1 MFELKNITKTFGG
14 EVALK
19 NVSLSISGGM
29 NYIIGAS
36 GSGKTTLLR
45 ILSSMDRQYEGE
57 AFYCGRN
64 LKELSDQDRSQFYA
78 TELGFIAQGFHL
90 IDELTVRENI
100 LVPTYLSRNDSEKR
114 LSMLLKKLGIEKL
127 ADQKVHT
134 LSGGQ
139 KQRVA
144 IARELMKDP
153 QVLIAD
159 EPTAALDAK
168 TAHEIGALLTSI
180 AKERTVIV
188 VTHDISLIQG
198 KCSIFELDKGVLIRS
213 DKGDSTTKAHS
224 RSTENLRLT
233 MRSAL
238 RMAGVTGKRQMGKLL
253 SIVLAMAIAASCL
266 AVNFSGMLNGSSS
279 EAFQELLEK
288 QGNSVLN
295 LLLVPSFTSGGEVGK
310 ENPGVP
316 QGVEQDIS
324 GLLEEYQNDDRI
336 EAIIMDAPMEDMV
349 VTVDGK
355 DFIIEESGQS
365 PNFNQIIAGR
375 IADNSK
381 NEIVLP
387 KILVKKMGYTNEE
400 ILGKELSFV
409 GSVYNWDSGKPVAMP
424 ISFTAKVS
432 GIADTSYGIE
442 FDGKVEQFEHEDSL
456 FPSLAIMKDIYA
468 QAEKEN
474 PSFSFTIRADSPEHF
489 LELYD
494 ELMAKG
500 IVPLGQAELIRD
512 IMGLKGTALVQ
523 TGLSSALIVILSV
536 LAALSVCLVCGFMRR
551 KEYAVYR
558 LCGYTKN
565 SIVLLTLV
573 EYTGMF
579 LLTGL
584 FSMIVALLLSVP
596 LWLGCALSFGVSAF
610 CFAETCLISTSVN
623 PLTALKT
630 GGRG

>member
-127 ADQKVHT
+127 ADQKVRT

-198 KCSIFELDKGVLIRS
+198 KCSVFELDKGVLIRS

-474 PSFSFTIRADSPEHF
+474 PSFSFTIRTDSPEHF

-512 IMGLKGTALVQ
+512 IIGLKVAALVQ

>member
-19 NVSLSISGGM
+19 NVSLSITGGM

-127 ADQKVHT
+127 ADQKART

-198 KCSIFELDKGVLIRS
+198 KCSVFELDKGVLIRS

-579 LLTGL
+579 LFTGL

>member
-127 ADQKVHT
+127 ADQKVRT

-153 QVLIAD
+153 QALIAD

-198 KCSIFELDKGVLIRS
+198 KCSVFELDKGVLIRS

-266 AVNFSGMLNGSSS
+266 AVNFSGMLNGSSD

-295 LLLVPSFTSGGEVGK
+295 LLLVPSFTSGGEVGN

-324 GLLEEYQNDDRI
+324 GLLEEYQNDSRI

-365 PNFNQIIAGR
+365 PNYNQIIAGR

-387 KILVKKMGYTNEE
+387 KILVKKMGYANEE
-400 ILGKELSFV
+400 ILGKELSFI

-424 ISFTAKVS
+424 ISFNAKVS

-442 FDGKVEQFEHEDSL
+442 FDGKVEQFEYEDSL

-523 TGLSSALIVILSV
+523 SGLSSALIVILSV

-579 LLTGL
+579 LFTGL

-610 CFAETCLISTSVN
+610 CFAETCLISTSVD

>member
-1 MFELKNITKTFGG
+1 MFELKNIIKTFGG

-45 ILSSMDRQYEGE
+45 ILSSVDRQYEGE

-64 LKELSDQDRSQFYA
+64 LKELSDQERSQFYA

-114 LSMLLKKLGIEKL
+114 LRMLLKKLGIEKL
-127 ADQKVHT
+127 ADQKVRT

-198 KCSIFELDKGVLIRS
+198 KCSVFELDKGVLIRS

-610 CFAETCLISTSVN
+610 CFAETCLISTSVD

>member
-1 MFELKNITKTFGG
+1 MFELKNITKTFGD

-127 ADQKVHT
+127 ADQKVRT

-188 VTHDISLIQG
+188 VTHDTSLIQG
-198 KCSIFELDKGVLIRS
+198 KCSVFELDKGVLIRS
-213 DKGDSTTKAHS
+213 DKGDSTTKAYS

-238 RMAGVTGKRQMGKLL
+238 RMVGVTGKRQMGKLL

-266 AVNFSGMLNGSSS
+266 AVNFSGMLNGSSD

-295 LLLVPSFTSGGEVGK
+295 LLLVPSFTSGGEVGN
-310 ENPGVP
+310 ENPDAP

-387 KILVKKMGYTNEE
+387 KVLVKKMGYTNEE

-442 FDGKVEQFEHEDSL
+442 FDGKVEQFEYEDSL

-523 TGLSSALIVILSV
+523 TGLSSALIVILSI

>member
-19 NVSLSISGGM
+19 NVSLSISRGM

-127 ADQKVHT
+127 ADQKVRT

-198 KCSIFELDKGVLIRS
+198 KCSVFELDKGVLIRS

-474 PSFSFTIRADSPEHF
+474 PSFSFTIRANSPEHF

>member
-1 MFELKNITKTFGG
+1 MFELKNITKTFGD

-19 NVSLSISGGM
+19 NVSLSITGGM

-36 GSGKTTLLR
+36 GSGKTTLLC

-64 LKELSDQDRSQFYA
+64 LKELSDQERSQFYA

-114 LSMLLKKLGIEKL
+114 LRMLLKKLGIEKL
-127 ADQKVHT
+127 ADQKVRT

-153 QVLIAD
+153 QVLVAD

-198 KCSIFELDKGVLIRS
+198 KCSVFELDKGVLIRS

-224 RSTENLRLT
+224 SSTENLRLT

-238 RMAGVTGKRQMGKLL
+238 RMAGVTGKRQVGKLL

-579 LLTGL
+579 LFTGL

-610 CFAETCLISTSVN
+610 CFAETCLISTSVD

>member
-127 ADQKVHT
+127 ADQKVRT

-198 KCSIFELDKGVLIRS
+198 KCSVFELDKGVLIRS

-400 ILGKELSFV
+400 ILGKELSFI

-424 ISFTAKVS
+424 ISFNAKVS

-623 PLTALKT
+623 PMTALKT

>member
-1 MFELKNITKTFGG
+1 MFELKNITKTFGD

-19 NVSLSISGGM
+19 NVSLSITGGM

-57 AFYCGRN
+57 AIYCGRN

-127 ADQKVHT
+127 ADQKART

-198 KCSIFELDKGVLIRS
+198 KCSVFELDKGVLIRS

-565 SIVLLTLV
+565 SIVLLTLA

-579 LLTGL
+579 LFTGL

>member
-127 ADQKVHT
+127 ADQKVRT

-198 KCSIFELDKGVLIRS
+198 KCSVFELDKGVLIRS

-266 AVNFSGMLNGSSS
+266 AVNFSGMLNGSSD

-295 LLLVPSFTSGGEVGK
+295 LLLVPSFTSGGEVGN

-324 GLLEEYQNDDRI
+324 GLLEEYQNDSRI

-365 PNFNQIIAGR
+365 PNYNQIIAGR

-387 KILVKKMGYTNEE
+387 KILVKKMGYANEE
-400 ILGKELSFV
+400 ILGKELSFI

-424 ISFTAKVS
+424 ISFNAKVS

-442 FDGKVEQFEHEDSL
+442 FDGKVEQFEYEDSL

-558 LCGYTKN
+558 LCGYTK
-565 SIVLLTLV
+565 SDIVLLTLV
-573 EYTGMF
+573 EYTVMF
-579 LLTGL
+579 LFTGL
-584 FSMIVALLLSVP
+584 FCMIVALLLSAP
-596 LWLGCALSFGVSAF
+596 LWLGCALSFGVSVF

>member
-127 ADQKVHT
+127 ADQKVRT

-180 AKERTVIV
+180 AKERTAIV

-198 KCSIFELDKGVLIRS
+198 KCSVFELDKGVLIRS

>member
-1 MFELKNITKTFGG
+1 MFELKKITKTFGG

-127 ADQKVHT
+127 ADQKVRT

-198 KCSIFELDKGVLIRS
+198 KCSVFELDKGVLIRS

>member
-1 MFELKNITKTFGG
+1 MFELKNITKTFGD

-19 NVSLSISGGM
+19 NVSLSITGGM

-57 AFYCGRN
+57 AIYCGRN

-127 ADQKVHT
+127 ADQKART

-198 KCSIFELDKGVLIRS
+198 KCSVFELDKGVLIRS

-565 SIVLLTLV
+565 SIVLLTLA

-579 LLTGL
+579 LFTGL

-630 GGRG
+630 GGCG

>member
-1 MFELKNITKTFGG
+1 MFELKNITKTFGD

-19 NVSLSISGGM
+19 NVSLSITGGM

-64 LKELSDQDRSQFYA
+64 LKELSDQERSQFYA

-114 LSMLLKKLGIEKL
+114 LRMLLKKLGIEKL
-127 ADQKVHT
+127 ADQKVRT

-153 QVLIAD
+153 QVLVAD

-198 KCSIFELDKGVLIRS
+198 KCSVFELDKGVLIRS

-224 RSTENLRLT
+224 SSTENLRLT

-355 DFIIEESGQS
+355 DFIIEESGQA

-500 IVPLGQAELIRD
+500 IVPLGQAELIRN

-523 TGLSSALIVILSV
+523 SGLSSALIVILSV

-579 LLTGL
+579 LFTGL

-610 CFAETCLISTSVN
+610 CFAETCLISTSVD

>member
-1 MFELKNITKTFGG
+1 MFELKNITKTFGD

-19 NVSLSISGGM
+19 NVSLSITGGM

-127 ADQKVHT
+127 ADQKVRT

-198 KCSIFELDKGVLIRS
+198 KCSVFELDKGVLIRS
-213 DKGDSTTKAHS
+213 DKGDGTTKAHS

-266 AVNFSGMLNGSSS
+266 AVNFSGMLNGNSSK
-279 EAFQELLEK
+279 AFQELLEK

-295 LLLVPSFTSGGEVGK
+295 LLLVPSFTSGGEVGN
-310 ENPGVP
+310 ENPDVP

-324 GLLEEYQNDDRI
+324 GLLEEYQNDSRI

-365 PNFNQIIAGR
+365 LNFNQIIAGR

-558 LCGYTKN
+558 LCGYTK
-565 SIVLLTLV
+565 SGIVLLTLA

-579 LLTGL
+579 LFTGL

>member
-127 ADQKVHT
+127 ADQKVRT

-198 KCSIFELDKGVLIRS
+198 KCSVFELDKGVLIRS

-266 AVNFSGMLNGSSS
+266 AVNFSGMLNGSSD

-295 LLLVPSFTSGGEVGK
+295 LLLVPSFTSGGEVGN

-324 GLLEEYQNDDRI
+324 GLLEEYQNDSRI

-365 PNFNQIIAGR
+365 PNYNQIIAGR

-387 KILVKKMGYTNEE
+387 KILVKKMGYANEE
-400 ILGKELSFV
+400 ILGKELSFI

-424 ISFTAKVS
+424 ISFNAKVS

-442 FDGKVEQFEHEDSL
+442 FDGKVEQFEYEDSL

-579 LLTGL
+579 LFTGL
-584 FSMIVALLLSVP
+584 FSMVVALLLSVP

-630 GGRG
+630 GGRE

>member
-1 MFELKNITKTFGG
+1 MFELKNITKTFGT

-19 NVSLSISGGM
+19 NVSLSITGGM

-127 ADQKVHT
+127 ADQKVRT

-198 KCSIFELDKGVLIRS
+198 KCSVFELDKGVLIRS
-213 DKGDSTTKAHS
+213 DKGDGTMKVHS

-266 AVNFSGMLNGSSS
+266 AVNFSGMLNGSSN

-324 GLLEEYQNDDRI
+324 GLLEEYQNDSRI

-523 TGLSSALIVILSV
+523 SGLSSALIVILSV

-579 LLTGL
+579 LFTGL

-596 LWLGCALSFGVSAF
+596 LWLGCALSLGVSAF

>member
-127 ADQKVHT
+127 ADQKVRT

-198 KCSIFELDKGVLIRS
+198 KCSVFELDKGVLIRS

-468 QAEKEN
+468 QAEKKN

>member
-19 NVSLSISGGM
+19 NVSLSITGGM

-127 ADQKVHT
+127 ADQKVRT

-198 KCSIFELDKGVLIRS
+198 KCSVFELDKGVLIRS
-213 DKGDSTTKAHS
+213 DKGDGTTKVHS

-295 LLLVPSFTSGGEVGK
+295 LLLVPSFTSGGEVDLMTSFCRSD
-310 ENPGVP
+310 NPP
-316 QGVEQDIS
+316 H
-324 GLLEEYQNDDRI
+324 
-336 EAIIMDAPMEDMV
+336 
-349 VTVDGK
+349 
-355 DFIIEESGQS
+355 
-365 PNFNQIIAGR
+365 QI
-375 IADNSK
+375 
-381 NEIVLP
+381 
-387 KILVKKMGYTNEE
+387 
-400 ILGKELSFV
+400 
-409 GSVYNWDSGKPVAMP
+409 
-424 ISFTAKVS
+424 
-432 GIADTSYGIE
+432 
-442 FDGKVEQFEHEDSL
+442 
-456 FPSLAIMKDIYA
+456 
-468 QAEKEN
+468 
-474 PSFSFTIRADSPEHF
+474 
-489 LELYD
+489 
-494 ELMAKG
+494 
-500 IVPLGQAELIRD
+500 
-512 IMGLKGTALVQ
+512 
-523 TGLSSALIVILSV
+523 
-536 LAALSVCLVCGFMRR
+536 
-551 KEYAVYR
+551 
-558 LCGYTKN
+558 
-565 SIVLLTLV
+565 
-573 EYTGMF
+573 
-579 LLTGL
+579 
-584 FSMIVALLLSVP
+584 
-596 LWLGCALSFGVSAF
+596 
-610 CFAETCLISTSVN
+610 
-623 PLTALKT
+623 
-630 GGRG
+630 

>member
-45 ILSSMDRQYEGE
+45 IFSSMDRQYEGE
-57 AFYCGRN
+57 AIYCGRN

-127 ADQKVHT
+127 ADQKVRT

-198 KCSIFELDKGVLIRS
+198 KCSVFELDKGVLIRS

-266 AVNFSGMLNGSSS
+266 AVNFSGMLNGSSD

-295 LLLVPSFTSGGEVGK
+295 LLLVPSFTSGGEVDN

-365 PNFNQIIAGR
+365 PNYNQIIAGR

-387 KILVKKMGYTNEE
+387 KILVKKMGYANEE
-400 ILGKELSFV
+400 ILGKELSFI

-424 ISFTAKVS
+424 ISFNAKVS

-442 FDGKVEQFEHEDSL
+442 FDGKVEQFEYEDSL

-558 LCGYTKN
+558 LCGYTK
-565 SIVLLTLV
+565 SDIVLLTLV
-573 EYTGMF
+573 EYTVMF
-579 LLTGL
+579 LFTGL
-584 FSMIVALLLSVP
+584 FCMIVALLLSVP

>member
-19 NVSLSISGGM
+19 NVSLSITGGM

-127 ADQKVHT
+127 ADQKVRT

-198 KCSIFELDKGVLIRS
+198 KCSVFELDKGVLIRS

-324 GLLEEYQNDDRI
+324 GLLEEYQNDDRV

-523 TGLSSALIVILSV
+523 AGLSSALIVILSV

>member
-36 GSGKTTLLR
+36 SSGKTTLLR

-127 ADQKVHT
+127 ADQKVRT

-198 KCSIFELDKGVLIRS
+198 KCSVFELDKGVLIRS

>member
-1 MFELKNITKTFGG
+1 MCHSPLP
-14 EVALK
+14 
-19 NVSLSISGGM
+19 GGM
-29 NYIIGAS
+29 NYIIGTS

-127 ADQKVHT
+127 ADQKVRT

-198 KCSIFELDKGVLIRS
+198 KCSVFELDKGVLIRS

-579 LLTGL
+579 LFTGL

>member
-127 ADQKVHT
+127 ADQKVRT

-198 KCSIFELDKGVLIRS
+198 KCSVFELDKGVLIRS

-536 LAALSVCLVCGFMRR
+536 LAALSVCLVCGFMGR

>member
-19 NVSLSISGGM
+19 NVSLSISRGM

-127 ADQKVHT
+127 ADQKVRT

-198 KCSIFELDKGVLIRS
+198 KCSVFELDKGVLIRS

-336 EAIIMDAPMEDMV
+336 EAIILDAPMEDMV

>member
-19 NVSLSISGGM
+19 NVSLSITGGM

-127 ADQKVHT
+127 ADQKART

-198 KCSIFELDKGVLIRS
+198 KCSVFELDKGVLIRS

-579 LLTGL
+579 LFTGL

-610 CFAETCLISTSVN
+610 CFAETCLISTSVD

>member
-1 MFELKNITKTFGG
+1 MFELKNITKTFGD

-19 NVSLSISGGM
+19 NVSLSITGGM
-29 NYIIGAS
+29 NYIIGTS

-127 ADQKVHT
+127 ADQKVRT

-198 KCSIFELDKGVLIRS
+198 KCSVFELDKGVLIRS

-365 PNFNQIIAGR
+365 PNFNQITAGR

-579 LLTGL
+579 LFTGL

>member
-1 MFELKNITKTFGG
+1 MFELKNITKTFGD

-19 NVSLSISGGM
+19 NVSLSITGGM

-114 LSMLLKKLGIEKL
+114 LRMLLKKLGIEKL
-127 ADQKVHT
+127 ADQKVRT

-198 KCSIFELDKGVLIRS
+198 KCSVFELDKGVLIRS

-238 RMAGVTGKRQMGKLL
+238 RMAGVTSKRQMGKLL

-387 KILVKKMGYTNEE
+387 EILVKKMGYTNEE

-523 TGLSSALIVILSV
+523 TGLSSALIVILAV

>member
-19 NVSLSISGGM
+19 NVSLSITGGM

-127 ADQKVHT
+127 ADQKVRT

-198 KCSIFELDKGVLIRS
+198 KCSVFELDKGVLIRS

-238 RMAGVTGKRQMGKLL
+238 RMAGVTGKRQVEKLL

-579 LLTGL
+579 LFTGL

>member
-127 ADQKVHT
+127 ADQKVRT

-198 KCSIFELDKGVLIRS
+198 KCSVFELDKGVLIRS

-365 PNFNQIIAGR
+365 LNFNQIIAGR

>member
-127 ADQKVHT
+127 ADQKVRT

-198 KCSIFELDKGVLIRS
+198 KCSVFELDKGVLIRS

-266 AVNFSGMLNGSSS
+266 AVNFSGMLNGSSD

-295 LLLVPSFTSGGEVGK
+295 LLLVPSFTSGGEVGN

-424 ISFTAKVS
+424 ISFNAKVS

-442 FDGKVEQFEHEDSL
+442 FDGKVEQFEYEDSL

-579 LLTGL
+579 LFTGL

-610 CFAETCLISTSVN
+610 CFAETCLISTSVD